1 VGADPNAAD
10 TTGRTPLHVLA
21 SQAVSAAVAADP
33 AESPGDADNGD
44 GAGGGDVV
52 GKCRFLLIGLAVN
65 AGADVN
71 ARDDEGRTPL
81 HGFAAAGDAASVTQ
95 LLAAGA
101 DKTVADNEGRSPCD
115 VAALGAYKALGLQT
129 AGETLLE
136 ALLLPMS
143 VAVSPFRFGINCVL
157 KGSAEAAAEEESNL
171 KLIIS
176 PLRQAAGVGPAA
188 TPVRAP
194 LGARPSSARPMTPAA
209 AAAAPL
215 SEPTPAARRPSP
227 DGLSSI
233 TSAHA
238 RSNISFSTLEVPS
251 EFLGDHPAS
260 AASAMAAAA
269 AAAASDSPATD
280 PRYPQPQP
288 RPQQHTRF
296 PSTATTSTA
305 AAVIGVDEL
314 SPLHTPLRQASP
326 SPAPLPSTASSSP
339 LHAPGA
345 GARGRALAEPSSVEG
360 ADTSAVTAARP
371 GPLPALGAISE
382 ASEKDSVGAVVV
394 VSMPPLEPP
403 PPPTDRPA
411 AAPRD
416 APAKR
421 KDPAAA
427 AATAAAKIEEPAAK
441 NTTNRK

>member
-1 VGADPNAAD
+1 MGADPNAAD
-10 TTGRTPLHVLA
+10 TTGRTPLHLLA

-33 AESPGDADNGD
+33 VESPGDADNGD

-209 AAAAPL
+209 AAAAAPL

-269 AAAASDSPATD
+269 AAASDSPATD
-280 PRYPQPQP
+280 PHYPQQQP

-326 SPAPLPSTASSSP
+326 APAPSAASSSP
-339 LHAPGA
+339 LRAPGA
-345 GARGRALAEPSSVEG
+345 GARGRAIAEPSSVEG
-360 ADTSAVTAARP
+360 ADASAVTAAKP

-382 ASEKDSVGAVVV
+382 ASEKDSDFGAVVV
-394 VSMPPLEPP
+394 VSTPPLEPP

-411 AAPRD
+411 AAPR
-416 APAKR
+416 
-421 KDPAAA
+421 KDPAT
-427 AATAAAKIEEPAAK
+427 TAAPKTNDDTAAK
-441 NTTNRK
+441 NKTSRK